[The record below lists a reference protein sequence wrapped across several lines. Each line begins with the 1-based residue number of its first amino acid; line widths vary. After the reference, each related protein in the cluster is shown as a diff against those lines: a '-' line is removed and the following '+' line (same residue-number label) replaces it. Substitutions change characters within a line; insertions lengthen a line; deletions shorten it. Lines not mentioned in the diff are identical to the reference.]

1 MDGVIADGVI
11 NSNTACY
18 YYIGLILLHKF
29 EGGGGGGGGES
40 SVSSDFVPKVYKP
53 PQLAAKKEGTRKF
66 LGSAG
71 GAQKVDDSFAKTTRL
86 HQSFGKT
93 AIFCDKP

>member
-1 MDGVIADGVI
+1 MMGRRMGD
-11 NSNTACY
+11 
-18 YYIGLILLHKF
+18 
-29 EGGGGGGGGES
+29 GGGGGES

>member
-1 MDGVIADGVI
+1 MGRGKGEGMRG
-11 NSNTACY
+11 N
-18 YYIGLILLHKF
+18 K
-29 EGGGGGGGGES
+29 EGGGGNELLYRVKS
-40 SVSSDFVPKVYKP
+40 SPRYKSR
-53 PQLAAKKEGTRKF
+53 QVQAKREGTRKF